1 MGSAARSEGPDAGDG
16 GRTAPRPGGPG
27 GLLLVGIDDTETEAG
42 LERLGHH
49 LVGVAT
55 ALEARHQVAS
65 GRFDAMVTDVDLGD
79 DDGIELVRWV
89 RAAGLSLPIVIVS
102 TRSEPRLVVAGL
114 DAGADD
120 FVIRPIPV
128 EILDAQLNALLRR
141 WRGRPIGRC
150 DGGSGERR
158 TS

>member
-1 MGSAARSEGPDAGDG
+1 
-16 GRTAPRPGGPG
+16 
-27 GLLLVGIDDTETEAG
+27 LVVGIDDPEAEAG
-42 LERLGHH
+42 LERLGHR
-49 LVGVAT
+49 LIGVAT
-55 ALEARHQVAS
+55 ALEARQEVSS

-89 RAAGLSLPIVIVS
+89 RAAGLSLPVVIVS
-102 TRSEPRLVVAGL
+102 SRSEPRLVVAGL

-141 WRGRPIGRC
+141 WRARPRGRWG
-150 DGGSGERR
+150 DGSDERP
-158 TS
+158 TI